1 MGDLRCSSLSRYTEY
16 NIFEK
21 YVPLR
26 IRSKMISPNLLEIER
41 SVRALS
47 VEEQLWLLE
56 SIARQIRES
65 EYTKDKFPDAKHPEE
80 QLEVI
85 VNEAKIPVEIAA
97 ITDEFAISEIL

>member
-1 MGDLRCSSLSRYTEY
+1 
-16 NIFEK
+16 
-21 YVPLR
+21 
-26 IRSKMISPNLLEIER
+26 MISPNLHEIER

-65 EYTKDKFPDAKHPEE
+65 EYKKDKFADVKNSEY
-80 QLEVI
+80 QLDVMANEV
-85 VNEAKIPVEIAA
+85 KIPIQIAA

>member
-1 MGDLRCSSLSRYTEY
+1 
-16 NIFEK
+16 
-21 YVPLR
+21 
-26 IRSKMISPNLLEIER
+26 MISPNLLEIER

-65 EYTKDKFPDAKHPEE
+65 EYTKDKFPDAKHSEE
-80 QLEVI
+80 QLEVL
-85 VNEAKIPVEIAA
+85 VNEAKIPIEIAA